1 MDPSADEKD
10 PIIGS
15 FDVLLN
21 PSLPHGRKLWV
32 LQQPNR
38 ADMNQPPAT
47 EMRLKSGTGMVE
59 LDVPLDYMVSYDR
72 DKGMHFGRHLKNS
85 LAAKAGGTH
94 GLSGGFG
101 VGAPP
106 PQRKKRNED
115 KEDDVF
121 IDWTEALR
129 QDKVLRTQT
138 LGGQLPDHKEVQYM
152 IGVFQGS
159 TFQISSYHSRNQLLT
174 FSAQRISI

>member
-1 MDPSADEKD
+1 MGPETDSD
-10 PIIGS
+10 PIVSS

-38 ADMNQPPAT
+38 TDMNQPPAT
-47 EMRLKSGTGMVE
+47 EMRLKATTGMVE
-59 LDVPLDYMVSYDR
+59 LDIPLDYNVSYDR
-72 DKGMHFGRHLKNS
+72 DKGMHYGRHLKNS
-85 LAAKAGGTH
+85 LVAKAGGTH

-106 PQRKKRNED
+106 PQRKKRGGGDNQ
-115 KEDDVF
+115 DDDLF
-121 IDWTEALR
+121 LDWSESVR

-159 TFQISSYHSRNQLLT
+159 ESDR
-174 FSAQRISI
+174 FSTGAEG

>member
-1 MDPSADEKD
+1 MDAQAAETD
-10 PIIGS
+10 PIISS

-38 ADMNQPPAT
+38 ADMNQPPST

-59 LDVPLDYMVSYDR
+59 LDVPMDYMVSYDR
-72 DKGMHFGRHLKNS
+72 DKGMNYGRHLKNS
-85 LAAKAGGTH
+85 LAVKAGGTH

-106 PQRKKRNED
+106 PQRKKRGED
-115 KEDDVF
+115 RDDDLF
-121 IDWTEALR
+121 LDWTEALR

-159 TFQISSYHSRNQLLT
+159 MCKPYKQ
-174 FSAQRISI
+174 